1 MGDKELMN
9 YFMEQ
14 TNKRFDMIDRQQ
26 ESINRSL
33 EKLIGFRY
41 LILGIA
47 TALSTTV
54 SIVIAIYFGR

>member
-1 MGDKELMN
+1 
-9 YFMEQ
+9 MEQ
-14 TNKRFDMIDRQQ
+14 TNKRFDMIDHQQ
-26 ESINRSL
+26 QATNRSL